1 MPDQLSITSHKE
13 NRSQTS
19 QSSESSSLSG
29 RNYCNE
35 EKEILVY
42 RAGLNF
48 EYNIDKWGIAKGQNG
63 GQWMK
68 NYKEETSRVSKEE
81 FFG

>member
-1 MPDQLSITSHKE
+1 MKTGARQVKAVKAA
-13 NRSQTS
+13 
-19 QSSESSSLSG
+19 LSG

-35 EKEILVY
+35 EKEILIY

-48 EYNIDKWGIAKGQNG
+48 EYNMDKWGIAKRQNG